1 METGYDIIFFWVARM
16 AMSGMH
22 FLGTIPFHTIYL
34 HGLVRDAKGE
44 KMSKSKN
51 NVVDPLD
58 VMDQY
63 GTDALRFT
71 LATSSSPGNDMKLVP
86 ERIIGNRNFANKIW
100 NASRFV
106 LMTTGEMGGG
116 IPAID
121 EVLPNTLADRWI
133 LSRLAK
139 LSVEITRLIGECQLG
154 EAGRQINEFFWSD
167 CCVWYVEIAK
177 VQMQGDDEA
186 RRSTAGILR

>member
-1 METGYDIIFFWVARM
+1 
-16 AMSGMH
+16 
-22 FLGTIPFHTIYL
+22 
-34 HGLVRDAKGE
+34 LVRDAKGE

-71 LATSSSPGNDMKLVP
+71 LAASSSPGNDMKLVP

-106 LMTTGEMGGG
+106 LMTTGEVGGG
-116 IPAID
+116 VPAID
-121 EVLPNTLADRWI
+121 EMQPATLADHWI
-133 LSRLAK
+133 LSRHAHLTK
-139 LSVEITRLIGECQLG
+139 EVKRFIHEFQLREVG
-154 EAGRQINEFFWSD
+154 T
-167 CCVWYVEIAK
+167 K
-177 VQMQGDDEA
+177 
-186 RRSTAGILR
+186 